1 MAEICPIC
9 GEEVVLGE
17 CPTCGFVPPDYSEI
31 AAPYDLDPSN
41 DHFGEAD
48 SVEGM
53 FPYIDTSGITN
64 EPEPE
69 YDIPSIALPSIQ
81 SLNPTGKFASANA
94 QPAPNIKA
102 RPAVQSIPS
111 LQSIQSVSA
120 ASPAQKSAV
129 NANTPPPVQTFQPSS
144 NTPPMQSAHQ
154 AYQAKPVQP
163 ARPVQ
168 SAQQQSQSAQPA
180 PFVPYN
186 AQTAAS
192 LPVRIVKDTVNF
204 VTAHWWKFLI
214 MAVAPSAGLIF
225 MAFYAAMYRAD
236 RRTADILK
244 AIFFAVLTGVMVF
257 SRWDPFG
264 FDVILREILD
274 AIFSSRRRRRHY

>member
-1 MAEICPIC
+1 MNEGLGVRHVAEICPIC

-17 CPTCGFVPPDYSEI
+17 CPACGFVPPDYSAI

-81 SLNPTGKFASANA
+81 SLNPAGKLASASV
-94 QPAPNIKA
+94 QPAPNIKV
-102 RPAVQSIPS
+102 RPAAQSIPS
-111 LQSIQSVSA
+111 LQSVSA
-120 ASPAQKSAV
+120 A
-129 NANTPPPVQTFQPSS
+129 NAHTPPPAQTFQPSY
-144 NTPPMQSAHQ
+144 NAPPIHTAN
-154 AYQAKPVQP
+154 QAKPVQP
-163 ARPVQ
+163 AQP
-168 SAQQQSQSAQPA
+168 AQQSQSAQPA

-186 AQTAAS
+186 AQTAS
-192 LPVRIVKDTVNF
+192 LPVRIVKGTSNF
-204 VTAHWWKFLI
+204 VIAHWWKFLI
-214 MAVAPSAGLIF
+214 MAVTPSAGLLF
-225 MAFYAAMYRAD
+225 FGYYAVKYRED

-244 AIFFAVLTGVMVF
+244 AIMFFILAGVMIF
-257 SRWDPFG
+257 NNWDPLG
-264 FDVILREILD
+264 LDVILRELFD
-274 AIFSSRRRRRHY
+274 AIFGSRRHRHYY

>member
-1 MAEICPIC
+1 MGVRHVAEICPIC

-17 CPTCGFVPPDYSEI
+17 CPTCGFVPPDYSAI

-48 SVEGM
+48 SLEGM
-53 FPYIDTSGITN
+53 FPYIDNSGIAN

-81 SLNPTGKFASANA
+81 SLNPAGKLASANA
-94 QPAPNIKA
+94 QPAPNIKV
-102 RPAVQSIPS
+102 RPAVQPIPS
-111 LQSIQSVSA
+111 FQSISA
-120 ASPAQKSAV
+120 A
-129 NANTPPPVQTFQPSS
+129 NAHTPPPVQTFQPTR
-144 NTPPMQSAHQ
+144 NTPPIQSANQ

-163 ARPVQ
+163 A
-168 SAQQQSQSAQPA
+168 QQSQSVQPA

-192 LPVRIVKDTVNF
+192 LPVRIVKGTVNF
-204 VTAHWWKFLI
+204 VIAHWWKFLI

-225 MAFYAAMYRAD
+225 AGFYVLMYKTD
-236 RRTADILK
+236 RHTSDILK
-244 AIFFAVLTGVMVF
+244 AIMFGVLTGVMVF
-257 SRWDPFG
+257 NRWDPFG
-264 FDVILREILD
+264 LDVILREILD
-274 AIFSSRRRRRHY
+274 AFFSSRRRRRYY

>member
-17 CPTCGFVPPDYSEI
+17 CPECGFVPPDYSAI

-48 SVEGM
+48 SLEGM
-53 FPYIDTSGITN
+53 FPYIDSSGIAS

-81 SLNPTGKFASANA
+81 SVSSFGKLASAGV
-94 QPAPNIKA
+94 QPAPNIKV
-102 RPAVQSIPS
+102 RPAVQQIPS
-111 LQSIQSVSA
+111 LQSISA
-120 ASPAQKSAV
+120 SNV
-129 NANTPPPVQTFQPSS
+129 NTPPPAQTFQPAK
-144 NTPPMQSAHQ
+144 NAPPIQTAHQ
-154 AYQAKPVQP
+154 AYQAKPIQPVQP
-163 ARPVQ
+163 AQQAQ
-168 SAQQQSQSAQPA
+168 SAQSA

-192 LPVRIVKDTVNF
+192 LPVRIVKGTVNF
-204 VTAHWWKFLI
+204 VIAHWWKFLI
-214 MAVAPSAGLIF
+214 MAAAPSAGLLF
-225 MAFYAAMYRAD
+225 AGFYVFMYRED

-244 AIFFAVLTGVMVF
+244 AIMFGVLTGVMVF
-257 SRWDPFG
+257 NRWDPFG
-264 FDVILREILD
+264 LDIILRELFDI
-274 AIFSSRRRRRHY
+274 IFSSRRRRRYY

>member
-48 SVEGM
+48 SLEGM
-53 FPYIDTSGITN
+53 FPYIDNSGIAN

-81 SLNPTGKFASANA
+81 SLNPAGKLASASV
-94 QPAPNIKA
+94 QPAPNIKV
-102 RPAVQSIPS
+102 RPAAQSIPS
-111 LQSIQSVSA
+111 LQSISA
-120 ASPAQKSAV
+120 AKPAA
-129 NANTPPPVQTFQPSS
+129 NAHTPPPAQTFQPTQ
-144 NTPPMQSAHQ
+144 NVPPTQSAHQAQQ

-163 ARPVQ
+163 AQQPTQ
-168 SAQQQSQSAQPA
+168 SAPSA

-225 MAFYAAMYRAD
+225 MAFYAVMYRSD
-236 RRTADILK
+236 RHTSDILK
-244 AIFFAVLTGVMVF
+244 AIIFAILTGVMVF
-257 SRWDPFG
+257 NHWDPFG
-264 FDVILREILD
+264 LDVILREILD
-274 AIFSSRRRRRHY
+274 AIFSSRRHRRHY

>member
-1 MAEICPIC
+1 MGVRHVAEICPIC

-17 CPTCGFVPPDYSEI
+17 CPACGFVPPDYSEI

-53 FPYIDTSGITN
+53 FPYIDTSGIAN

-69 YDIPSIALPSIQ
+69 YDIPSIALPNIQ

-94 QPAPNIKA
+94 QPAPNIKV

-111 LQSIQSVSA
+111 LQSVSA
-120 ASPAQKSAV
+120 A
-129 NANTPPPVQTFQPSS
+129 NAHTPPPAQTFQRSP
-144 NTPPMQSAHQ
+144 NVPPTQSAHQAQQ

-163 ARPVQ
+163 AQP
-168 SAQQQSQSAQPA
+168 AQQTQSVQPA

-225 MAFYAAMYRAD
+225 MAFYAVMYRAD
-236 RRTADILK
+236 RHTSDILK
-244 AIFFAVLTGVMVF
+244 AIFFAILTGVMVF
-257 SRWDPFG
+257 NHWDPFG
-264 FDVILREILD
+264 LDVILREILD
-274 AIFSSRRRRRHY
+274 AFFSSRRHRRHY